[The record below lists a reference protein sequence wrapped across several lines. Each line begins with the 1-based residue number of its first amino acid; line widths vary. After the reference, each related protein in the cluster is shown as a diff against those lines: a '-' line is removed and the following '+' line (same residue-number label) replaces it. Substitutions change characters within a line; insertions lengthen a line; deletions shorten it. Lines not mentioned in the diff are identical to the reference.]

1 MADEIRRLSDDLAR
15 DPSSLVFMR
24 LADALR
30 RAGQLDLAMRV
41 ALRGLDRHPYVADA
55 HDVLARIHAD
65 RGDLDRAS
73 DEWEMALRLDPSHE
87 QARLGLGFIDFRR
100 GDLESAERRL
110 SAAGGGEPGVV
121 TALAHVRSALAA
133 RGAEVPVQDATF
145 ETPVDSAS
153 NGVAPS
159 ESSGGAGG
167 ANPLVHRFGNDAANG
182 AGVPSTPNDSRFG
195 RATSDAG
202 RAPATASHSVVEY
215 PRPDASCARE
225 LFVPVLEGAGQTAVL
240 VDGQGLV
247 IAGSYVDARGN
258 DVADVVAAELAG
270 VSSEAERAMRHL
282 GLGAWTSLLVE
293 ADHAVVAMTP
303 APMGSLMVVAA
314 SRETP
319 VGLVR
324 LLLDRALTRARDWLA
339 RVS

>member
-15 DPSSLVFMR
+15 DPSSLVFMP

-30 RAGQLDLAMRV
+30 RAGQLDVALRV

-65 RGDLDRAS
+65 RGDLEQAA
-73 DEWEMALRLDPSHE
+73 DEWEMALRLDPSHV

-100 GDLESAERRL
+100 GDFESAERRL
-110 SAAGGGEPGVV
+110 SAATDSDGGVAR
-121 TALAHVRSALAA
+121 ALGHVRSALAS
-133 RGAEVPVQDATF
+133 R
-145 ETPVDSAS
+145 
-153 NGVAPS
+153 
-159 ESSGGAGG
+159 SG
-167 ANPLVHRFGNDAANG
+167 
-182 AGVPSTPNDSRFG
+182 
-195 RATSDAG
+195 G
-202 RAPATASHSVVEY
+202 RAPARSPSRALSQPTSPPIPEFPA
-215 PRPDASCARE
+215 PDLSRARQ
-225 LFVPVLEGAGQTAVL
+225 LFSPVLDGTDQTALL
-240 VDGQGLV
+240 VDGDGLV
-247 IAGSYVDARGN
+247 LAGSHADATGN
-258 DVADVVAAELAG
+258 DVSEIVAAELAG

-293 ADHAVVAMTP
+293 ADDAVIAMTP
-303 APMGSLMVVAA
+303 APLGSLVVVAT

-339 RVS
+339 RVA